1 MLDKHRQRS
10 FFQRTRETLHL
21 CRLAVW
27 LTWRAH
33 PQLAVLTLL
42 LLVAQ
47 AALPLLQLWFSQAL
61 VERLTFDLGLV
72 AQVPDVAR
80 WLPLAAWI
88 GLAAGAVALSQFLQ
102 PLSATLHVMAG
113 DRITGFAA
121 GELIRAANRWRG
133 LARFEDPQVA
143 DDLAH
148 ARRYVRGS
156 GVDIMNYGT
165 RAVLALLTVT
175 GMVLVL
181 AALHPLAPLALVL
194 LTLPAIA
201 QRWDFSDRMGS
212 HLYAQTPET
221 RRLEYSRGMMLT
233 PEPAKDV
240 RFYGLDQ
247 FFARRYTAIFTR
259 TMAKLDRVRRSL
271 VPRVTLASLLAA
283 LAVGGVWIWLAW
295 RIFLGE
301 ESLGAFVLY
310 GGAAAMLY
318 RELLMIGFDLG
329 FLPLAFGA
337 LRSFRRVLEAP
348 PDLPLPRRPKPA
360 PCPIRQGIAFEHV
373 RFTYP
378 GSETPVLADVS
389 FHLKPNQSTALVGH
403 NGAGKTT
410 LIKLLLRFYDPTG
423 GRILLDGVDLREYDL
438 DDLRRAMG
446 VIFQDFVR
454 YELTAGENVG
464 LGQVEVLHDKEC
476 IAAAAAQSG
485 ADEVIGRLPQGPETQ
500 IGRQFGGRELSG
512 GEWQQL
518 ALARGFM
525 RDAPLIVLD
534 EPTAALDV
542 ETEYAVYQQFHAL
555 TRDKI
560 TVLISHRFSTVRMA
574 DRILYLADGRIA
586 ESGSHEALMARD
598 AAYARLYRLQAAQY
612 AEGKQE
618 DAEEPP
624 GEANGAH

>member
-10 FFQRTRETLHL
+10 FFQRTRETLRL

-42 LLVAQ
+42 LLLAQ

-80 WLPLAAWI
+80 RLPLAAWI

-102 PLSATLHVMAG
+102 PLFATLHVMAG

-247 FFARRYTAIFTR
+247 FFTQRYATIFTR

-283 LAVGGVWIWLAW
+283 LAVGGVWVWLAW

-337 LRSFRRVLEAP
+337 LRSFRRVLDAP

-360 PCPIRQGIAFEHV
+360 PSQIRQGIAFEHV

-410 LIKLLLRFYDPTG
+410 LIKLLLRFYDPDD

-438 DDLRRAMG
+438 ADLRRQMG
-446 VIFQDFVR
+446 VIFQDFVQ

-464 LGQVEVLHDKEC
+464 LGQVDALHDEAR
-476 IAAAAAQSG
+476 IRAAAAQAG
-485 ADEVIGRLPQGPETQ
+485 ADEVIDRLPQGLATQ
-500 IGRQFGGRELSG
+500 LGRQFGGRELSG
-512 GEWQQL
+512 GEWQRL

-555 TRDKI
+555 TRDKL

-586 ESGSHEALMARD
+586 ESGSHEALMAQD
-598 AAYARLYRLQAAQY
+598 GAYARLYRLQAAQY

-618 DAEEPP
+618 DAQEPP
-624 GEANGAH
+624 REANGKH